1 MQNNIFSSSGSV
13 FWFLT
18 VYCVSHMCKLVQ
30 YQTVLSHLEVQDC
43 TIILTFTIGGF
54 NITIETCHCL
64 KINKWYELRFLS
76 VLNSPISTSKNSD
89 LSWHEDSIQ
98 GLS

>member
-1 MQNNIFSSSGSV
+1 MMQNNIFSSSGSV

-30 YQTVLSHLEVQDC
+30 YQTELPHLEVQDY

-54 NITIETCHCL
+54 NL
-64 KINKWYELRFLS
+64 MNRNLS
-76 VLNSPISTSKNSD
+76 LPEN
-89 LSWHEDSIQ
+89 Q
-98 GLS
+98 